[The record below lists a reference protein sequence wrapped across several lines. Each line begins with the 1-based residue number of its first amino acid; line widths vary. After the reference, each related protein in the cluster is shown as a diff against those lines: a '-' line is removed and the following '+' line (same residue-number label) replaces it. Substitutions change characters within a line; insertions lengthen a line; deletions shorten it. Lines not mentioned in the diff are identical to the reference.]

1 MTSTRTHDDTARW
14 RGVIPDEE
22 LAVFRNSGGRD
33 RIPIGG
39 RIALLVIDMT
49 YDFTGD
55 PGEEHLKSLEKFPS
69 SCGPHAWEAIPH
81 IERTIAL
88 ARRHELPIVYTRAP
102 SWTNP
107 FGTTEWSRSR
117 RPHPL
122 QKTPASKERGNV
134 IPDVIAPRIGDLVIE
149 KTKASAFFGTPL
161 HSYLNDLGIDT
172 ILVTG
177 CTTSGCVRASVLDAH
192 YLNYG
197 VNVVEEAVFDRSVTS
212 HRVNL
217 FDMDMKYANVL
228 PIADITT
235 AVDAAVGGRAPGAA
249 TGRERAAS

>member
-1 MTSTRTHDDTARW
+1 MARRTAQDDTARW
-14 RGVIPDEE
+14 RDVIPDEE
-22 LAVFRNSGGRD
+22 LAVFRASGPRH
-33 RIPIGG
+33 RIPIAG
-39 RIALLVIDMT
+39 RIALLVVDMT

-55 PGEEHLKSLEKFPS
+55 PGEEHLRSLRKFPS
-69 SCGPHAWEAIPH
+69 SCGPYAWEAIPH
-81 IERTIAL
+81 IERMLAA
-88 ARRHELPIVYTRAP
+88 ARRRGLPVVYTRAP

-107 FGTTEWSRSR
+107 LASTDWSRSR

-122 QKTPASKERGNV
+122 RRTPESRKRGNE
-134 IPDVIAPRIGDLVIE
+134 IPKVIAPRSGDLVIE

-161 HSYLNDLGIDT
+161 QSYLNDLGIDT

-192 YLNYG
+192 YLNYS
-197 VNVVEEAVFDRSVTS
+197 VTVVEEAVFDRSPTS

-228 PIADITT
+228 TADEVLK
-235 AVDAAVGGRAPGAA
+235 AVARA
-249 TGRERAAS
+249 R